1 MIRNMKIESVWSFL
15 ALAMNT
21 FIDHSWKI
29 IILILVIGA
38 VFTGFKIQYGNLNI
52 EKTPIKMEKNPVDQ

>member
-1 MIRNMKIESVWSFL
+1 MTKTSEIKSVWIFL
-15 ALAMNT
+15 AWITNVFLT
-21 FIDHSWKI
+21 HSWKI

-52 EKTPIKMEKNPVDQ
+52 EKTPIKMEKKPIDQ